1 MIFVL
6 AEHMGGNFRDVTF
19 EMLAKGKT
27 LAGKM
32 GLDLVAVLLGKNTQK
47 LADKLSYYAGKV
59 LVVED
64 DGLENFNSDV
74 YQKVL
79 CRLIAEKKP
88 FLTLMGHT
96 SFGMELAPSLATE
109 LCFPLVTDCIDIE
122 IADKDIIAIR
132 QIYGGKINCRLSFK
146 GNQRIVTIRQG
157 VYKAEEKG
165 ISKGKVVEF
174 PSPLQGKADG
184 KRFIEYLEAQVG
196 DVDIVQADVIVA
208 VGRGVKNK
216 EDIQTM
222 ENLAEAVGGV
232 LACSRPIVDR
242 GWLPRERQVGTSG
255 KAVKPKLYIAVGIS
269 GAPQHIAGIKSSDT
283 IIAINKDPDAPIL
296 SVAHYAI
303 IDDLHK
309 VVPLLKEKI
318 SELKG

>member
-1 MIFVL
+1 M
-6 AEHMGGNFRDVTF
+6 
-19 EMLAKGKT
+19 
-27 LAGKM
+27 
-32 GLDLVAVLLGKNTQK
+32 
-47 LADKLSYYAGKV
+47 
-59 LVVED
+59 
-64 DGLENFNSDV
+64 
-74 YQKVL
+74 
-79 CRLIAEKKP
+79 
-88 FLTLMGHT
+88 
-96 SFGMELAPSLATE
+96 
-109 LCFPLVTDCIDIE
+109 
-122 IADKDIIAIR
+122 
-132 QIYGGKINCRLSFK
+132 
-146 GNQRIVTIRQG
+146 
-157 VYKAEEKG
+157 
-165 ISKGKVVEF
+165 
-174 PSPLQGKADG
+174 
-184 KRFIEYLEAQVG
+184 
-196 DVDIVQADVIVA
+196 QADVIVA

-242 GWLPRERQVGTSG
+242 GWLPWERQVGTSG